1 MNLARRFPFVIGQT
15 KRSLLRDLVIAT
27 LLPLCATLCVSQ
39 SARLQAATIAQV
51 EANVNTTQT
60 IDQNPVITAI
70 LSQPQTGLNGV
81 NFSSWAFLV
90 DDGTG
95 SLDIFGAL
103 PSSSGYTPTVG
114 DAITAT
120 GKYVLF
126 NAFPEIQSLTA
137 ISKVSSGNAVP
148 VPLSETIPQINLNPI
163 PLSIGGHLVTVSN
176 VTISNFQNGD
186 TTFGSAN
193 RTATITDSSNNS
205 MTLFY
210 NPGTYS
216 TSNANLFGKTIPT
229 GPVTI
234 TGLEQVSGSTK
245 ELIPMSIVF
254 PPPPGQVFWN
264 PNGTIGG
271 PGAWNTGDASWNT
284 KSDGTGT
291 SAAFTA
297 SNYATFTGAGGTVTI
312 GQAGITANGLEFQSN
327 GYTIQ
332 SGTLTLGDTVDAGAT
347 PVNTITVTNASDTAT
362 INSQIS
368 GSSGLAKA
376 GSGTLVLGSTANN
389 FTGNVTI
396 SGGTLLISADAN
408 LGDTANGIVIKGGT
422 LKLNAPSG
430 DVSLSSTRSLSGT
443 SGTLDVGAGHTLTV
457 NGAVNLTGS
466 LTVPANENIVFAAA
480 SGTKTL
486 GGMTVGANST
496 ATVNGDVNFG
506 TTAAS
511 FSIASGASV
520 IITGAL
526 NTQSVAATAHIVVNG
541 AGTFDLQNA
550 DANFIH
556 PFQIGTAGGAGP
568 TMIVHNSNT
577 LGYGPFAPI
586 TMFFNSGTIT
596 NQSGTPL
603 QFGPNLKDSI
613 GGTGA
618 FPSTFAGAD
627 MEFQGS
633 VNLFRPSGTA
643 QNRITINNN
652 TTFSGGWS
660 TDAGTSSNT
669 AGVVFNG
676 SGTLTLSTT
685 SGGDFSKLLVPI
697 AVDTATVNFNGADPN
712 NIASLSV
719 TNNGSLNLGT
729 ANAFAGST
737 TPSAVALSSGGK
749 LGTGGFSQTFGAL
762 TVTGST
768 ALDLGKM
775 KTSPPAIVQF
785 ADSHSIAWAAGSELS
800 ILNWTGSAG
809 TGGGADQVIF
819 GTTNGGLSVTQ
830 LGQIHFQGF
839 NGASILAS
847 GEVVPQSLSTRKL
860 GDFTLDGHATAADV
874 PAMLTALTDLGGFQ
888 SSHLLSTD
896 DMLNIGDINADGK
909 ITNADLQGLL
919 NLLKAGGGSGGGTT
933 AVPEPSSIL
942 LLALGGLMLT
952 GKRFRRISAKR

>member
-1 MNLARRFPFVIGQT
+1 MQ
-15 KRSLLRDLVIAT
+15 LR
-27 LLPLCATLCVSQ
+27 
-39 SARLQAATIAQV
+39 AATIAQV
-51 EANVNTTQT
+51 EANTNTTQT
-60 IDQNPVITAI
+60 IDQNPVISAI
-70 LSQPQTGLNGV
+70 LSQPQTGLNGD

-95 SLDIFGAL
+95 SLDIFGAI
-103 PSSSGYTPTVG
+103 PSVSGYTPTVG

-126 NAFPEIQSLTA
+126 NGFPEIQSLTA
-137 ISKVSSGNAVP
+137 ISKVSSGNVVP
-148 VPLSETIPQINLNPI
+148 APLTETIPQINLNPI
-163 PLSIGGHLVTVSN
+163 PLSVGGHLVTVSD

-210 NPGTYS
+210 NPATYS

-245 ELIPMSIVF
+245 ELIPMSIIF
-254 PPPPGQVFWN
+254 PPPPGQVFWD

-271 PGAWNTGDASWNT
+271 PGAWNSGDASWNS
-284 KSDGTGT
+284 KSDGSGT

-297 SNYATFTGAGGTVTI
+297 SNYATFTGTGGTVTV
-312 GQAGITANGLEFQSN
+312 GPAGITANGLEFQSN

-332 SGTLTLGDTVDAGAT
+332 SGKVTLGDTADVGVT

-408 LGDTANGIVIKGGT
+408 LGDTANGIAIKGGT
-422 LKLNAPSG
+422 LKFNAPSG
-430 DVSLSSTRSLSGT
+430 DVSLSSTRGLSGS
-443 SGTLDVGAGHTLTV
+443 SGTLDVGVGHMLTV

-466 LTVPANENIVFAAA
+466 LTVPANENLVFAAA

-496 ATVNGDVNFG
+496 ATANGDVNFG

-613 GGTGA
+613 GGTGS
-618 FPSTFAGAD
+618 FPSTFTGAD
-627 MEFQGS
+627 MEFQGA
-633 VNLFRPSGTA
+633 VNLFRPGGTA
-643 QNRITINNN
+643 QNRITVNNN
-652 TTFSGGWS
+652 TTFSGGWT
-660 TDAGTSSNT
+660 TDAGTLTNT

-697 AVDTATVNFNGADPN
+697 TVDTATVNFNGTNPN
-712 NIASLSV
+712 NIASLNV
-719 TNNGSLNLGT
+719 TNNGSLNLGA

-737 TPSAVALSSGGK
+737 TPSAVTLSSGSK

-762 TVTGST
+762 TVTGSA
-768 ALDLGKM
+768 ALDLGKT

-785 ADSHSIAWAAGSELS
+785 ADSHSATWTVGSELS

-809 TGGGADQVIF
+809 TGGGTDQVIF
-819 GTTNGGLSVTQ
+819 GTTNGGLATTQ
-830 LGQIHFQGF
+830 LSQIHFQGF
-839 NGASILAS
+839 NGASVLAS
-847 GEVVPQSLSTRKL
+847 GEVVPQTLSTRKL
-860 GDFTLDGHATAADV
+860 GDFSLDGHANAADI
-874 PAMLTALTDLGGFQ
+874 PAMIVALTDLGGFQ
-888 SSHLLSTD
+888 SSHSLTND
-896 DMLNIGDINADGK
+896 DMLNIGDVNADGK
-909 ITNADLQGLL
+909 ISNADLQGLL
-919 NLLKAGGGSGGGTT
+919 NLLKAGGGSGGTT

-952 GKRFRRISAKR
+952 GKRFRRVSTQLSIDSL